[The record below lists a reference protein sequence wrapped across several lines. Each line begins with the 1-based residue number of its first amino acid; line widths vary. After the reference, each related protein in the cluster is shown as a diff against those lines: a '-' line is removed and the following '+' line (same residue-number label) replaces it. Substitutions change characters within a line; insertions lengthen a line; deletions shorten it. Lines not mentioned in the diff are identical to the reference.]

1 MRNRESDV
9 LMFVAPIKTFK
20 RIIQKKSTED
30 FKGIPYITA
39 LLSTSLWTF
48 YGLLKPGGL
57 LVVIVNGTS
66 AILHIVYVTLFLIYA
81 PKILKN
87 QSLKLVEIIDI
98 AFLGAVIEITLL
110 AVHGNTQL
118 TLVGLLA
125 AGLNI
130 VMYASLLSAVRTVI
144 KMKSVEYMPF
154 FLSFFQFLN
163 GGVWAAYEVLVKDY
177 YIGQWDFC
185 DSKGVQTSL
194 TDFAGP
200 GCTLR
205 KLPMPV
211 GVTTNIIPRSG
222 ANRPRGIEGTLS
234 VVSSFRGDLPRC
246 LINEKLVPL
255 ISPYTDRPRVS
266 YRGATRND
274 FDIPLFRIP
283 SHNVVV
289 GYVAPL
295 SINGGLLGSVF
306 IQTKKKPPEVEY
318 HLGSRNDSIGFL
330 EPNLPLDGDPQGRV
344 PPRYWR
350 GRHQLP
356 GAEPCL
362 NRGPR
367 GRVPPR
373 DWQCCRLPGAQLS
386 FDRDPRGWVPPHS

>member
-1 MRNRESDV
+1 MWKPKISLSHYNIWHVGVLRPKISHPKGGATLFDKDTKSDV
-9 LMFVAPIKTFK
+9 LMFAAPNKTFK
-20 RIIQKKSTED
+20 RIIQKKSAED

-87 QSLKLVEIIDI
+87 QSLKLVAIIDI

-185 DSKGVQTSL
+185 DSEGAFDKLKSGL
-194 TDFAGP
+194 LCCEAR
-200 GCTLR
+200 LR
-205 KLPMPV
+205 KALDEE
-211 GVTTNIIPRSG
+211 RSL
-222 ANRPRGIEGTLS
+222 RHL
-234 VVSSFRGDLPRC
+234 C
-246 LINEKLVPL
+246 
-255 ISPYTDRPRVS
+255 
-266 YRGATRND
+266 
-274 FDIPLFRIP
+274 
-283 SHNVVV
+283 
-289 GYVAPL
+289 YV
-295 SINGGLLGSVF
+295 
-306 IQTKKKPPEVEY
+306 KEVELV
-318 HLGSRNDSIGFL
+318 HLQYKKNMEALEHLRDEVGRARHEHDELKARAEAQDLEGNDAL
-330 EPNLPLDGDPQGRV
+330 AKV
-344 PPRYWR
+344 PDF
-350 GRHQLP
+350 
-356 GAEPCL
+356 E
-362 NRGPR
+362 
-367 GRVPPR
+367 
-373 DWQCCRLPGAQLS
+373 AQLRIA
-386 FDRDPRGWVPPHS
+386 RDNALV